1 MVSPAYV
8 KKLTGVRNEDEEE
21 SGNRMSSFN
30 NAVSASSQ
38 TQHRIE
44 DSRFEATFQIILT
57 EPGQEKVVQRILF
70 EKMGVIYVFN
80 PNLISNPNPR
90 NMTWQLCLSLAYAI
104 RQALNCITLY
114 QNIIF

>member
-1 MVSPAYV
+1 
-8 KKLTGVRNEDEEE
+8 
-21 SGNRMSSFN
+21 
-30 NAVSASSQ
+30 
-38 TQHRIE
+38 
-44 DSRFEATFQIILT
+44 
-57 EPGQEKVVQRILF
+57 VQRILF

-114 QNIIF
+114 QNIIFLSLHPLANHSAQVTVVW